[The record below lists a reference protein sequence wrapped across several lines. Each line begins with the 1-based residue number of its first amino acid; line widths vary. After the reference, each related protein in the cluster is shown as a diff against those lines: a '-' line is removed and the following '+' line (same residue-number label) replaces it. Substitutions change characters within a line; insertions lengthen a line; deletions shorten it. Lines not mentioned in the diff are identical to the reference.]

1 MVLLSVLAILFV
13 STLIRA
19 TLGFGNALLAMP
31 LLALTVG
38 LHTATPLVA
47 LASMTIAVL
56 MLWGNWRS
64 IDVRSAWRLIL
75 ASLFGIPLG
84 LLLLTSVPEHLVKAL
99 LGLLLVA
106 FGLYNLFEFRLPTLS
121 GRGSAYLF
129 GFGAGV
135 LGGAYNT
142 NGPPVIIYGMLT
154 GWTPEQFRATL
165 QGYFFTS
172 GILILFGHALAGL
185 WTAAV
190 LRLYLLSL
198 PVVVL
203 AVLLGNL
210 LNRYIPPGRFNRIVY
225 GVLIGMGILLIV

>member
-1 MVLLSVLAILFV
+1 
-13 STLIRA
+13 
-19 TLGFGNALLAMP
+19 
-31 LLALTVG
+31 
-38 LHTATPLVA
+38 
-47 LASMTIAVL
+47 MTIAVL

-190 LRLYLLSL
+190 LWLYLLSL